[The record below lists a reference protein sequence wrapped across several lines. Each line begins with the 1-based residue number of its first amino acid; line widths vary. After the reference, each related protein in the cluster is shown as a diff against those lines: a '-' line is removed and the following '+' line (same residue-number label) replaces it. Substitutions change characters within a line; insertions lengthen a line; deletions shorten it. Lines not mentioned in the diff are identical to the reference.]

1 LDFGALDGRAGS
13 CNRFTAM
20 NRVSFRVIGLS
31 LIALYFVPSTAQQ
44 FAVARLDCVRISSAQ
59 IDAAVTRAM
68 RSANVTGAGIAV
80 LNRGTIVYLK
90 AYGLRDTA
98 KGLPL
103 TPDSIM
109 TAASLTKPAFATV
122 VMELVHE
129 HVLDLDRPVYEYLPR
144 PLPEYP
150 RYSDLANDPRYKR
163 ITMRMLLDHT
173 SGLPNWRRFMPG
185 QKLRI
190 YFQPGARFAYSG
202 EGIALAQMVLETV
215 TRQPISELMDMR
227 LFQPLGMT
235 RTSMVW
241 EQRFEDDYA
250 NGYDEHGRSLGPERR
265 QVGDAAGGMQTTLR
279 DYARFVEAVLDG
291 RVPDRQSREAMLSPQ
306 IQILSKHEFPSLD
319 AETNPAGDR
328 AIRLSYGFGWGL
340 FWTPYGKAFFKEGH
354 DNGWRHYVVCF
365 DRDKIAMLIMTNSAN
380 GEDIYDPL
388 LRELLGDTFT
398 PLDWEG
404 FRPAH

>member
-1 LDFGALDGRAGS
+1 MKRAFCRFVALS
-13 CNRFTAM
+13 C
-20 NRVSFRVIGLS
+20 
-31 LIALYFVPSTAQQ
+31 IALYIVPSPAQQ
-44 FAVARLDCVRISSAQ
+44 FAVTRLDGSRITPSQ
-59 IDAAVTRAM
+59 IDAAVTLAM
-68 RSANVTGAGIAV
+68 RTAKVTGAGIAI
-80 LNRGTIVYLK
+80 LSRGTIVYLK
-90 AYGLRDTA
+90 AYGLRDIA

-150 RYSDLANDPRYKR
+150 RYSDLANDPRYKL

-173 SGLPNWRRFMPG
+173 SGFPNWRRFMPG
-185 QKLRI
+185 HRLMI

-202 EGIALAQMVLETV
+202 EGIALAQMVAETV
-215 TRQPISELMDMR
+215 TRQPISELMNR
-227 LFQPLGMT
+227 LLFQPLGMT
-235 RTSMVW
+235 RTSMIW

-250 NGYDEHGRSLGPERR
+250 NGYDEHGKSLGPERR

-279 DYARFVEAVLDG
+279 DYARFVKAILDG
-291 RVPDRQSREAMLSPQ
+291 TVPDRQSHEAMLSPQ
-306 IQILSKHEFPSLD
+306 IQISSKHEFPSLD
-319 AETNPAGDR
+319 TETNSAGDR
-328 AIRLSYGFGWGL
+328 AVRLSYGLGWGL

-354 DNGWRHYVVCF
+354 DVGWRHYVVCF
-365 DRDKIAMLIMTNSAN
+365 DLSKTAMLIMTNSAN

-404 FRPAH
+404 FRSAQ